1 MSIESR
7 YITVK
12 KSLFAEILENNI
24 QNIVCCDS
32 TKDCCPIADNHT
44 CDGSNKYCAEFYINH
59 LDLLERNL
67 EIQKHI

>member
-1 MSIESR
+1 MSIESQ

-32 TKDCCPIADNHT
+32 TKGCCPIADNHI
-44 CDGSNKYCAEFYINH
+44 CDGSNKSCAEFYINH
-59 LDLLERNL
+59 LDSLERNL

>member
-1 MSIESR
+1 MSIESQ

-32 TKDCCPIADNHT
+32 TKDCCPIAGNYT
-44 CDGSNKYCAEFYINH
+44 CDGSNKSCAAFYMNH

-67 EIQKHI
+67 KIQKRI